1 VTGGVIEFLKMLLV
15 APIELG
21 SVWLVVAVVLLL
33 GMGAILAWFV
43 AFLHAKS
50 SIEWRGLLSTNSR
63 LKISWSSG
71 WCAGA
76 LVLLANLFRLVY
88 EDHVSLFGAMPYLIA
103 VPLALLLA
111 WWLQHGVRAEVKRYQ
126 RLVQGR

>member
-1 VTGGVIEFLKMLLV
+1 VSGGVIEFLKMLLV

-33 GMGAILAWFV
+33 GMGVIVAWFV

-50 SIEWRGLLSTNSR
+50 FVEWRALLSTHSR

-71 WCAGA
+71 WCAAA
-76 LVLLANLFRLVY
+76 LLLLVNLFRLVY
-88 EDHVSLFGAMPYLIA
+88 EDRVSLFGAMPYLIA

-111 WWLQHGVRAEVKRYQ
+111 WWLQHSVRAEVKRYQ
-126 RLVQGR
+126 RIVQGR